1 MPPLTILAMQ
11 RLRNEFTACL
21 SQRMASIPLTPEQD
35 KWFELGLRCIMKTVE
50 EDEDAS
56 RLRISNNN
64 K

>member
-11 RLRNEFTACL
+11 RLRSEFATCL
-21 SQRMASIPLTPEQD
+21 SQRMASIPLTPEQN

-50 EDEDAS
+50 EDEDAAK
-56 RLRISNNN
+56 LRISSN